1 MKAEKKKCS
10 EEAAQRKELADE
22 NARLLSE
29 KAAMIEKMQEADA
42 ARAAV
47 EEELNRLKE
56 DLKIEDLILIKLDVK
71 TFDEALLSANETTV
85 ETLQDEKEK
94 L

>member
-1 MKAEKKKCS
+1 
-10 EEAAQRKELADE
+10 
-22 NARLLSE
+22 
-29 KAAMIEKMQEADA
+29 MIEKMQEADA

>member
-1 MKAEKKKCS
+1 
-10 EEAAQRKELADE
+10 
-22 NARLLSE
+22 
-29 KAAMIEKMQEADA
+29 MIEKIQEADA

-71 TFDEALLSANETTV
+71 AFDEALLSANETTV
-85 ETLQDEKEK
+85 EILKDEKEK

>member
-1 MKAEKKKCS
+1 
-10 EEAAQRKELADE
+10 
-22 NARLLSE
+22 
-29 KAAMIEKMQEADA
+29 MIEKIQEADA